1 MAALNNQLRT
11 VIQGVPWG
19 EVFPPRAQPPASQL
33 SIDGR
38 TAALHIL
45 REYVTNLTFYRFMG
59 SGVPPQP
66 FQIPAEHFYIEWPD
80 STEDMVL
87 PCAAIVHSRADY
99 DVIGLV
105 SYVEENTRDVYAPG
119 TVLQWQAEYVETI
132 NLEIWTSKQS
142 ERRAIL
148 AGLEVSFSPTEQM
161 SGVRFMMPEYF
172 NELVC
177 FTMMRREIMDEPDA
191 ARNRRKAQLELEMR
205 FNIVTL
211 VNYNEFTPTMKV
223 NTDVDQD
230 TQVPV
235 NLIANPNAVL
245 GPDLQGLA
253 NFTNNQTQS
262 TPSANFTPLNTSYT
276 GGGGN
281 DTENTG
287 NNPGAVNN
295 TP

>member
-1 MAALNNQLRT
+1 MTIPSQLRSIT
-11 VIQGVPWG
+11 FGTPWG
-19 EVFPPRAQPPASQL
+19 EVYPPKAAPPASLL

-45 REYVTNLTFYRFMG
+45 RDYVTNLTFYRFMG
-59 SGVPPQP
+59 ANVPPKP
-66 FQIPAEHFYIEWPD
+66 FQIPPSHFYIEWPD

-87 PCAAIVHSRADY
+87 PSMAIVHSRADY

-142 ERRAIL
+142 ERRAIM

-177 FTMMRREIMDEPDA
+177 FTMMRREIMDEPDSA
-191 ARNRRKAQLELEMR
+191 KNRRKAQLELQMR

-211 VNYNEFTPTMKV
+211 VNYNEFAPVVKV
-223 NTDVDQD
+223 NTDVDMD

-235 NLIANPNAVL
+235 TLVANPNAQL
-245 GPDLQGLA
+245 GPDLAAQA
-253 NFTNNQTQS
+253 AFDNAQTQS
-262 TPSANFTPLNTSYT
+262 TPSPYFTPLDSTYT
-276 GGGGN
+276 GGGDN
-281 DTENTG
+281 DSTNTG

>member
-1 MAALNNQLRT
+1 MSFTPQLRT
-11 VIQGVPWG
+11 VLQGVPWG
-19 EVFPPRAQPPASQL
+19 EVFPPRAPPPPL

-59 SGVPPQP
+59 KGLSPKP
-66 FQIPAEHFYIEWPD
+66 FQIPPEHFHIEWPD

-87 PCAAIVHSRADY
+87 PSVAIVHSRADY

-132 NLEIWTSKQS
+132 QLEIWCSKMS

-177 FTMMRREIMDEPDA
+177 FTMMRREIMDEPDSA
-191 ARNRRKAQLELEMR
+191 KNRRKAQLELEMR

-211 VNYNEFTPTMKV
+211 VNYNTFQPVVKV

-235 NLIANPNAVL
+235 DLTVVPGASL
-245 GPDLQGLA
+245 GPDLQSKAGQQNLQGQSQP
-253 NFTNNQTQS
+253 NNVFNPPQS
-262 TPSANFTPLNTSYT
+262 SYT

-281 DTENTG
+281 DSH
-287 NNPGAVNN
+287 NP
-295 TP
+295 TT